1 MQGYTLSKM
10 KYLYEKEN
18 ENLQLFN
25 INLFL

>member
-10 KYLYEKEN
+10 KYLHEKEN